1 MCKKVQEK
9 KKSWKMLA
17 GADDG
22 LGAGPEARVELEE
35 WQCWRRVKQ
44 QRELLR

>member
-1 MCKKVQEK
+1 MQKSARE

-22 LGAGPEARVELEE
+22 LGAGPEARVEWEE